1 MQEINMVVNCHIKNA
16 RASRPGIFSRAPTA
30 TVTQH
35 QMPHHQQE
43 QQHQGQ
49 TSPPPC
55 QAFRIFST
63 SHFNI
68 MNLKPSTLYK
78 ILVHYDANDLCLVQA
93 YSPLEVHP
101 K

>member
-1 MQEINMVVNCHIKNA
+1 MALRAIEIRIRRALNQKQQEDVMEEINMVVNCHIKNT

-49 TSPPPC
+49 TFPP
-55 QAFRIFST
+55 IST
-63 SHFNI
+63 I
-68 MNLKPSTLYK
+68 LLALLNL
-78 ILVHYDANDLCLVQA
+78 
-93 YSPLEVHP
+93 
-101 K
+101 